1 MDEKEKELLTEEVT
15 DENNASAEEAPEAGE
30 TAAQTQ
36 DELYEELEEI
46 KDMFQKE
53 LDEATEKAEQGELIQ
68 ELDNIAEETD
78 EDEEKPD
85 LCECCTEKPKATQY
99 GENYAYCEDCRSF
112 MKRYP
117 LRKSGIFMFVIM
129 IVVFVATA
137 FTSITAV
144 DSNMYL
150 LEGYANHSENRRM
163 SAIQNYYY
171 YLSSI
176 EGDNVSMKAVNSLI
190 EDYVATGY
198 MSDAVKLIE
207 QYYSE
212 TDLKMPWNRKYK
224 KIVEET
230 ALNTDTYYAVSEIV
244 SPAFSGADFDYTEV
258 MGALD
263 ALREEKDEKGNRK
276 YADLFIDYFSYEIM
290 RLNGASLEERLAYLL
305 EMDKKHRGGGEW
317 VYLPT
322 LCSVAAQSGDGELT
336 EKCFNRL
343 MKINKQDSNA
353 YLAYASYFRYLE
365 TPEPERMLEI
375 AKEAAANA
383 YQNDVSYR
391 QIYAVAYLLKGEGTL
406 ALEEMEA
413 FMSAGSY
420 NVAQCNLYALIGLY
434 NGNKDIYKEMKTVLE
449 NNGYEISDLVEQY
462 KAKKI
467 TIEEVLSDK
476 GGDIA

>member
-15 DENNASAEEAPEAGE
+15 DENIASAEEPEADAE
-30 TAAQTQ
+30 K
-36 DELYEELEEI
+36 ELYEELEEI

-85 LCECCTEKPKATQY
+85 LCECCGEKPKATGY
-99 GENYAYCEDCRSF
+99 GEDYAYCEECRSF

-117 LRKSGIFMFVIM
+117 LRKSGIFMFILM

-137 FTSITAV
+137 VTSITAV

-176 EGDNVSMKAVNSLI
+176 EGNNVSMKAVNSLI

-212 TDLKMPWNRKYK
+212 TDLKMPWNYKYK

-290 RLNGASLEERLAYLL
+290 RLNGASLEERLAYLV
-305 EMDKKHRGGGEW
+305 EMDKNHSDGGEW

-336 EKCFNRL
+336 EKCFDRL
-343 MKINKQDSNA
+343 MEINKQDSNA

-365 TPEPERMLEI
+365 TPEPDKMLEI
-375 AKEAAANA
+375 AKEAAENA
-383 YQNDVSYR
+383 YQNDLSYR
-391 QIYAVAYLLKGEGTL
+391 QIYAVAYLLKGEGAL

-420 NVAQCNLYALIGLY
+420 NVAQCNLYAVIGLY
-434 NGNKDIYKEMKTVLE
+434 NGKEDIYDEMKDILE
-449 NNGYEISDLVEQY
+449 NNGYKLSDLVEQY